1 MSTDN
6 LDTLR
11 TILFETIRGVKDG
24 TIDLDR
30 ARGVNEIA
38 KTLVDTARVEVDFVR
53 ATDGDNSA
61 FIAGEKDVT
70 PALPGQ
76 TGHTTVH
83 RLRG

>member
-6 LDTLR
+6 LNSLRELLFDTLR
-11 TILFETIRGVKDG
+11 NVKAG
-24 TIDLDR
+24 TMDLDR

-53 ATDGDNSA
+53 ATDGSDST
-61 FIAGEKDVT
+61 FIVGPTDVT